1 MADNIQIVN
10 VEIVD
15 AVDATLVLEFKKV
28 RFGGRFTP
36 ATNTA
41 LIEKT
46 YDGTTADTINSNFAT
61 WKQEYLDGYV
71 SEEDKATQR
80 ATDKVNAKA
89 KLIAG
94 EALTEAEADTLVL

>member
-1 MADNIQIVN
+1 MADNIKIVN

-15 AVDATLVLEFKKV
+15 AVDATAVLEFKGI
-28 RFGGRFTP
+28 RFGGRFIP

-41 LIEKT
+41 TIEKT

-71 SEEDKATQR
+71 SEEDKAAQR
-80 ATDKVNAKA
+80 AIDKASAKA

-94 EALTEAEADTLVL
+94 EALTEAEADTIVI